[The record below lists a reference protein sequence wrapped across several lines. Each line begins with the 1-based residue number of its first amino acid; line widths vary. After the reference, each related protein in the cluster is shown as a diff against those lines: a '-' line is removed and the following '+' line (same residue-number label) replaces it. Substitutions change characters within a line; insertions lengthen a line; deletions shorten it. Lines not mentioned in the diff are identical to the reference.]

1 VSEEEAGF
9 DAPEAGSTDPVAA
22 WQEVAAGLDALGDA
36 IARWA
41 KAAVNDPDNRRRADE
56 LASRLDG
63 FMSEAASTV
72 KGAADSEL
80 GQSFREAADKTGE
93 ALRQAG
99 EKVTDELGPR
109 LSGAFK
115 SAAERLGHVAE
126 RMEERAGREAADG
139 VDTDTPPDG
148 QIGGTGGQ

>member
-1 VSEEEAGF
+1 MSEEEVGF
-9 DAPEAGSTDPVAA
+9 DAPDVGSADPAAA
-22 WQEVAAGLDALGDA
+22 WQDVASGLDTLGDA

-56 LASRLDG
+56 LASRLDE

-72 KGAADSEL
+72 KGATDSEL
-80 GQSFREAADKTGE
+80 GQSFREAADKTGD

-99 EKVTDELGPR
+99 ERVTDELGPR

-115 SAAERLGHVAE
+115 SAAERLSNAAE
-126 RMEERAGREAADG
+126 RIEERAGREDAGGTG
-139 VDTDTPPDG
+139 VETPPDG
-148 QIGGTGGQ
+148 QNSETSGQ